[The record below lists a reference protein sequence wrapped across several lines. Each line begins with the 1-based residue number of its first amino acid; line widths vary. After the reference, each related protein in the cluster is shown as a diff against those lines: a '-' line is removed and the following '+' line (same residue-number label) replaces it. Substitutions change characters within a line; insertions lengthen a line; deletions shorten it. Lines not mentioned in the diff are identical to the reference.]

1 MRSILLTWDIEE
13 YDAPADFGAT
23 PFPDGGLSRG
33 VDIWRDWLA
42 LTQTWAGPST
52 VFCTSLIANAAPE
65 LLRQTAARGHEV
77 ASHGWAH
84 APSADLR
91 LRASRESLGKISGE
105 PILGFRSPR
114 LRKVDPGE
122 VSGAGYTYDA
132 SVNPAWVPGRYN
144 HRGQPRTPH
153 RIGSLWEVP
162 SSVVPIIRFPLF
174 WASFHLLPLPLYL
187 AACRLVLAKDNLLSL
202 YFHPWELSDLSEA
215 ELPSWLTRRT
225 KSQRVERMGKL
236 CHWLGRQGTFRTIAD
251 YLALGKRVTLPR
263 SSREDLI

>member
-13 YDAPADFGAT
+13 YDAPADFGAV
-23 PFPDGGLSRG
+23 PLPDGGLARG

-42 LTQTWAGPST
+42 LTRTWAGPST
-52 VFCTSLIANAAPE
+52 AFCTSLIASAAPE
-65 LLRQTAARGHEV
+65 LLRQTASRGHEI

-91 LRASRESLGKISGE
+91 LRASRDSLEKLSGE

-122 VSGAGYTYDA
+122 VKDGGYAYDA
-132 SVNPAWVPGRYN
+132 SLNPAWIPGRYN

-153 RIGSLWEVP
+153 RIGFLWEVP

-174 WASFHLLPLPLYL
+174 WASFHILPLPLYL
-187 AACRLVLAKDNLLSL
+187 AACYLVLAKDNLLSL
-202 YFHPWELSDLSEA
+202 YFHPWELSDLSET
-215 ELPSWLTRRT
+215 ELPLWLTRRT
-225 KSQRVERMGKL
+225 KAQRVERMGKL
-236 CHWLGRQGTFRTIAD
+236 CRWLARQGTFRTIAD
-251 YLALGKRVTLPR
+251 YLALGKRVTCP
-263 SSREDLI
+263 

>member
-23 PFPDGGLSRG
+23 PLPDGGLSRG
-33 VDIWRDWLA
+33 LQIWRDWLD
-42 LTQTWAGPST
+42 LSQTWNVVGT
-52 VFCTSLIANAAPE
+52 IFCTTRIAEASPD
-65 LLRQTAARGHEV
+65 LLRQTASRGHEI

-91 LRASRESLGKISGE
+91 LRASRDSLEKLSGE
-105 PILGFRSPR
+105 PIWGFRSPR
-114 LRKVDPGE
+114 LRKVDPTE
-122 VSGAGYTYDA
+122 VSGAGYAYDA
-132 SVNPAWVPGRYN
+132 SLNPAWVPGRYS

-162 SSVVPIIRFPLF
+162 SSVIPIVRFPLF

-202 YFHPWELSDLSEA
+202 YFHPWELS
-215 ELPSWLTRRT
+215 ELDESALPFWLTRRT
-225 KSQRVERMGKL
+225 KAQRVERMRKL
-236 CHWLGRQGTFRTIAD
+236 CHWLDQQGTFRTIAD
-251 YLALGKRVTLPR
+251 YLALGKRVTCP
-263 SSREDLI
+263 

>member
-13 YDAPADFGAT
+13 YDAPADFGAA

-42 LTQTWAGPST
+42 LTRTWVWPST
-52 VFCTSLIANAAPE
+52 AFFTSLIANAAPE
-65 LLRQTAARGHEV
+65 LLRETAARGYEI

-91 LRASRESLGKISGE
+91 LRVSREALEKIAGE
-105 PILGFRSPR
+105 SVLGFRSPR
-114 LRKVDPGE
+114 LRKVNPSE
-122 VSGAGYTYDA
+122 VSGAGYAYDA

-144 HRGQPRTPH
+144 HRVQPRTPH

-162 SSVVPIIRFPLF
+162 SSVMPIIRFPLF

-187 AACRLVLAKDNLLSL
+187 AACRLVLAKDSLLSL
-202 YFHPWELSDLSEA
+202 YFHPWELSDLSEVD
-215 ELPSWLTRRT
+215 LPSWLTRRT
-225 KSQRVERMGKL
+225 KAQRVERMGKL
-236 CHWLGRQGTFRTIAD
+236 CQWLGQQGTFRTIAD
-251 YLALGKRVTLPR
+251 YLALGKRVTCP
-263 SSREDLI
+263 

>member
-23 PFPDGGLSRG
+23 PLPDGGLSRG
-33 VDIWRDWLA
+33 LQIWRDWLD
-42 LTQTWAGPST
+42 LSQTWNVVGT
-52 VFCTSLIANAAPE
+52 IFCTTRIAEASPD
-65 LLRQTAARGHEV
+65 LLRQTASRGHEI

-91 LRASRESLGKISGE
+91 LRASRDSLEKLSGE
-105 PILGFRSPR
+105 PIWGFRSPR
-114 LRKVDPGE
+114 LRKVGPTE
-122 VSGAGYTYDA
+122 VSGAGYAYDA
-132 SVNPAWVPGRYN
+132 SLNPAWVPGRYS

-162 SSVVPIIRFPLF
+162 SSVIPIVRFPLF

-202 YFHPWELSDLSEA
+202 YFHPWELS
-215 ELPSWLTRRT
+215 ELDESALPFWLTRRT
-225 KSQRVERMGKL
+225 KAQRVERMRKL
-236 CHWLGRQGTFRTIAD
+236 CHWLDQQGTFRTIAD
-251 YLALGKRVTLPR
+251 YLALGKRVTCP
-263 SSREDLI
+263 

>member
-23 PFPDGGLSRG
+23 PLPDGGLSRG
-33 VDIWRDWLA
+33 LQIWREWLD
-42 LTQTWAGPST
+42 LSQTWNVAGT
-52 VFCTSLIANAAPE
+52 VFCTSRIAEASPD
-65 LLRQTAARGHEV
+65 LLRQTASRGHEI

-84 APSADLR
+84 APSSDLR
-91 LRASRESLGKISGE
+91 LRASRESLEKIAGE
-105 PILGFRSPR
+105 PIFGFRSPR
-114 LRKVDPGE
+114 LRKVNPDE
-122 VSGAGYTYDA
+122 VSDAGYAYDA
-132 SVNPAWVPGRYN
+132 SLNPAWIPGRYN
-144 HRGQPRTPH
+144 HRAQPRTPH

-215 ELPSWLTRRT
+215 ELPFWLTRRT
-225 KSQRVERMGKL
+225 RAQRVERMRKL
-236 CHWLGRQGTFRTIAD
+236 CHWLSQQGTFRTIAD
-251 YLALGKRVTLPR
+251 YLALGKRVTCP
-263 SSREDLI
+263 